1 MNEYVENGGKP
12 DQTIIERYNA
22 DIVCIWFFLRK
33 IRWKRFRKDGGC
45 RRNLTSEYIT
55 EMYYNAL
62 ECDVPAETFWGS
74 SIKEVNDMIYAYNR
88 KKKEK
93 IKEKISMQ
101 FLLADLI
108 RDRMI
113 TLIDD
118 KQKEIVREWDAF
130 PELFE
135 KEKEE
140 YKTEARKNNSKSIRK
155 KSTICNGIQ

>member
-1 MNEYVENGGKP
+1 
-12 DQTIIERYNA
+12 
-22 DIVCIWFFLRK
+22 
-33 IRWKRFRKDGGC
+33 
-45 RRNLTSEYIT
+45 
-55 EMYYNAL
+55 MYYNAL

-108 RDRMI
+108 IDRMI

-118 KQKEIVREWDAF
+118 KQKEVVREWDAF

-140 YKTEARKNNSKSIRK
+140 YKNRNEEKRFEEYRKEEHNMQWNTIKEWDMKNSYTYSCGEEVRIEY
-155 KSTICNGIQ
+155 

>member
-1 MNEYVENGGKP
+1 
-12 DQTIIERYNA
+12 
-22 DIVCIWFFLRK
+22 
-33 IRWKRFRKDGGC
+33 
-45 RRNLTSEYIT
+45 
-55 EMYYNAL
+55 MYYNAL

-118 KQKEIVREWDAF
+118 KQKEVAREWDTF

-140 YKTEARKNNSKSIRK
+140 YKNRNEEKQFEEYKRRRAQYAMEYNKRM
-155 KSTICNGIQ
+155 GYEE